1 VYPPASSS
9 VQERA
14 AIESD
19 VAEPYI
25 LPELRT
31 IRDSTEGAEPQ
42 RSPTSTA
49 PAAPNH
55 TPDSN
60 IHRYRL
66 GSVHE
71 IDLDGVAVGGEGERP
86 RDQFAVDFRLA

>member
-1 VYPPASSS
+1 MYQPASSS
-9 VQERA
+9 VQECVA
-14 AIESD
+14 VAIESD

-42 RSPTSTA
+42 RSLTSNA

-55 TPDSN
+55 TPDTVTCELIEVSAPKDQSWRPN
-60 IHRYRL
+60 CNFQ
-66 GSVHE
+66 
-71 IDLDGVAVGGEGERP
+71 ANGE
-86 RDQFAVDFRLA
+86 